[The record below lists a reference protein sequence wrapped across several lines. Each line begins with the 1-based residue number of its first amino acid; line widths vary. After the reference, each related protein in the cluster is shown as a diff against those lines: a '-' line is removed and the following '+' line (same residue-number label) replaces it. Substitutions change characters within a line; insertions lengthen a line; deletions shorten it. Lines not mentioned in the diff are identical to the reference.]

1 MLLASTVSSQLLATI
16 GIVTVT
22 DVGMTI
28 MMVSEEYFGRDSG
41 LVAPVGITLALLG
54 FFALLAMLTLLT
66 VKRLSVITKLFN
78 GSSVLTITSEV
89 ESWLTKICQIGM
101 SYLTIQPLH
110 LQTSKVIKR

>member
-1 MLLASTVSSQLLATI
+1 MLLGSTVSSQLLATI

-28 MMVSEEYFGRDSG
+28 MMVSEEYFGRGSG

-66 VKRLSVITKLFN
+66 VKRLSVITKLFV
-78 GSSVLTITSEV
+78 GSSVLTITSELDG
-89 ESWLTKICQIGM
+89 WLTKIGQLGM